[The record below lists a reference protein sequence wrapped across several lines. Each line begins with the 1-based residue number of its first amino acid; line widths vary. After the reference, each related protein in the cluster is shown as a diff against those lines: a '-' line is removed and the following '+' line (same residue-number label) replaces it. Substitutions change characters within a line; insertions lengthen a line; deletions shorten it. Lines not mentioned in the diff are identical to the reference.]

1 MDDRWLFYLDADGWL
16 VGPESAPFPDEA
28 RTLNAALAALG
39 NAAAGSDLEG
49 ALLHEDREPDRRHE
63 PTARYGAA

>member
-28 RTLNAALAALG
+28 RTLNAALAALR
-39 NAAAGSDLEG
+39 NAAAGSDLEV
-49 ALLHEDREPDRRHE
+49 ALLLDDREHDRRRE
-63 PTARYGAA
+63 PAACNGAA